1 MLLCNVG
8 NTNANFFDDGKI
20 SSMDIANFMS
30 YVPKEKVYIINVNES
45 VKDKISSNSNFI
57 DLEPYFELECDY
69 VGLGVDRIA
78 NCYAIS
84 DGAIVDAGSAITIDI
99 MYQGVHLGGAIL
111 PGLSFLQKAY
121 SSISPRLNVG
131 LNTQIS
137 LDSFPQNTLNA
148 VSYGTIL
155 PIVLIVEYMSKG
167 KKIFFTG
174 GDGEFFIKFFDK
186 AIYDKTASFRGML
199 KIIKEKGL

>member
-1 MLLCNVG
+1 MLLCNIG
-8 NTNANFFDDGKI
+8 NTNANFFNDGKI
-20 SSMDIANFMS
+20 SSMDIAGFMS
-30 YVPKEKVYIINVNES
+30 YIPKEKVYIINVNES
-45 VKDKISSNSNFI
+45 VRNKISSNSNFI

-99 MYQGVHLGGAIL
+99 MYQGVHLGGTIL
-111 PGLSFLQKAY
+111 PGLSFLQKTY

-131 LNTQIS
+131 LNTQIE

-148 VSYGTIL
+148 ISYGTVL
-155 PIVLIVEYMSKG
+155 PIILTIEHMAKG
-167 KKIFFTG
+167 KKVFFTG
-174 GDGEFFIKFFDK
+174 GDGEFFIKYFDK
-186 AIYDKTASFRGML
+186 AIYDRTASFRGML

>member
-45 VKDKISSNSNFI
+45 VKDKIISNSNFI
-57 DLEPYFELECDY
+57 NLEPYFELECDY

-99 MYQGVHLGGAIL
+99 MYQGVHLGGTIL

-131 LNTQIS
+131 LNTQIG

-167 KKIFFTG
+167 KKVFFTG